1 MCKKFMLLL
10 TLVGVVTIPAWG
22 DVSTASLRG
31 TISDSTGGVLVG
43 ATVNARNL
51 DTGVSRSTTT
61 NEVGVF
67 QLLDLQAGHYQVDA
81 SQNQFTTAELKDV
94 VLRVGDQVRIDLN
107 LSPATRR
114 EVVEVTEPVPLTQT
128 ETATSS
134 TVVNERAIQDLPTD
148 GRQLQNLALLTPGID
163 VGWNVSTA
171 ANRYGK
177 ARENTEGA
185 FSVDGA
191 RSRSNNFLFD
201 GMPMNLRQYSVI
213 NFEPSN
219 EAVQEFMVAS
229 SVPPAEYGRTLGGQV
244 NIVTRAGSDHY
255 HGSVYEFFRNDVLN
269 ANDTFSRGAG
279 HPRPT
284 VRHNQFGGTFG
295 GPIWKQKHFFF
306 ANVELLRNLEAS
318 ETHTSFVPTADERRG
333 LIPYLDA
340 NGNPQ
345 VLDISGQIKPISAKL
360 VALYPLP
367 NAPFSSKGN
376 YTTPLP
382 IRLNDYQF
390 HIRTDHHLTSKD
402 AVTVRTSWNLN
413 DQVYLI
419 DRFGGPFIPGFTL
432 PNPERTANGTVGY
445 FHTFSPAVVNEARF
459 GINRYRNPLA
469 NGDPRNAAD
478 FGLPNGSNANGIPY
492 ISVSGGG
499 LASLGGLQWYNRD
512 QNELTVYESDTL
524 SVLRGAHSFKFGG
537 ELSRY
542 QFNTRG
548 AYDERGALY
557 FNGGQNTSISNKAD
571 ANALANTLTD
581 LLLGLP
587 YQATITT
594 GQFGRGYREWAWALF
609 AQDSWRIS
617 RRLNLNYGLR
627 YDYNAPWT
635 EVNGKLSNFVPGT
648 GVTTSQTPGWDGLY
662 HSDRG
667 NFAPRLGFAYDVF
680 GSGRTVVRGGF
691 GILYETLLQASTV
704 QQVENNAPFSAS
716 AITNHPT
723 AFSPDPNT
731 PNTTLLDL
739 RNSAHPSRSL
749 SAVPLNLHNPY
760 SMQFNLDVQQAIG
773 ANWLIEVGYHG
784 TRGVHL
790 PVNYNI
796 NQVPLDSLTAAQRA
810 EIATKIAN
818 NQDTT
823 PIIDG
828 FRPYPGFNSINLFA
842 DAASSTYH
850 SLQLKV
856 EHRFSHGLN
865 LLAAYTFSKSIDD
878 ATDFASGDPSEQVLD
893 SYNRRLQRAVSSFDV
908 SHRFTA
914 ALSYQLPAPALK
926 SVLGGWQINSIIT
939 VQSGQPFTP
948 FTSQT
953 FDRYRGESYNRLNL
967 VGDPNRNVPHNLAY
981 NPAAFSSPVEGT
993 FGNSGRNIIR
1003 GDGFRSADL
1012 SLFRTFVIRERVKL
1026 QMRLEA
1032 TNALNQVNYQGPV
1045 TDQNAT
1051 PGAFVAAAAPRTLQ
1065 LGAKIQF

>member
-1 MCKKFMLLL
+1 MLFLAV
-10 TLVGVVTIPAWG
+10 VGAITVPAWG
-22 DVSTASLRG
+22 DVSTASVRG
-31 TISDSTGGVLVG
+31 TISDPTGGVLIG
-43 ATVNARNL
+43 ATVTVRNL

-67 QLLDLQAGHYQVDA
+67 QLLDLQAGHYQVEA
-81 SQNQFTTAELKDV
+81 SQNQFTAAQIKDV
-94 VLRVGDQVRIDLN
+94 ILRVGDQVRIDLK
-107 LSPATRR
+107 LAPAARQ

-163 VGWNVSTA
+163 AGWNVSTA

-191 RSRSNNFLFD
+191 RSRSNDFIFD

-255 HGSVYEFFRNDVLN
+255 HGSVYEFFRNDALN
-269 ANDTFSRGAG
+269 ANDTFSNRAG
-279 HPRPT
+279 QRRPT
-284 VRHNQFGGTFG
+284 VRHHQFGGTFG

-306 ANVELLRNLEAS
+306 ANVELLRNLEAQ

-333 LIPYLDA
+333 LIPYTDA

-345 VLDISGQIKPISAKL
+345 VQDLSGRITPVSAKL
-360 VALYPLP
+360 IALYPLP
-367 NAPFSSKGN
+367 NAPLSSSGN

-382 IRLNDYQF
+382 IGLNDYQF
-390 HIRTDHHLTSKD
+390 HIRTDHQLTSKD

-413 DQVYLI
+413 DQVYI
-419 DRFGGPFIPGFTL
+419 VDRFGGPYIPGFTL

-445 FHTFSPAVVNEARF
+445 FHTFSPAIVNEARF
-459 GINRYRNPLA
+459 GVNRYSNALA
-469 NGDPRNAAD
+469 NGDGRNAAQ
-478 FGLPNGSNANGIPY
+478 FGLPNGTNANGIPY

-499 LASLGGLQWYNRD
+499 LASLGGLPWYNRD
-512 QNELTVYESDTL
+512 QNELTIYESDTL

-548 AYDERGALY
+548 ASDERGTLY
-557 FNGGQNTSISNKAD
+557 FNGSKNSLMIPDVTGNE
-571 ANALANTLTD
+571 LARTLSD
-581 LLLGLP
+581 VLLGLP

-594 GQFGRGYREWAWALF
+594 GQFGRGFRDWAWALF
-609 AQDSWRIS
+609 AQDSWRVS

-648 GVTTSQTPGWDGLY
+648 GAVTTPQTPGWDGLY
-662 HSDRG
+662 HSDRN
-667 NFAPRLGFAYDVF
+667 NFAPRFGFAYDMF

-704 QQVENNAPFSAS
+704 QQIENNAPFSAS
-716 AITNHPT
+716 AITNKPT

-731 PNTTLLDL
+731 PSTTLLDL
-739 RNSAHPSRSL
+739 RNNGQPSRISL
-749 SAVPLNLHNPY
+749 SAVPRNLHNPY

-773 ANWLIEVGYHG
+773 SNWLIELGYHG

-790 PVNYNI
+790 PTNYNI

-810 EIATKIAN
+810 QIATAIQN
-818 NQDTT
+818 QQDTT
-823 PIIDG
+823 PITDS

-842 DAASSTYH
+842 DVASSTYH
-850 SLQLKV
+850 SLQVKV
-856 EHRFSHGLN
+856 EHRLSHGLN
-865 LLAAYTFSKSIDD
+865 LLAAYTFSKAIDD

-908 SHRFTA
+908 PHRFTA
-914 ALSYQLPAPALK
+914 AFNYKLPAPGLK
-926 SVLGGWQINSIIT
+926 AALGGWQLNGIIT

-948 FTSQT
+948 FTSQ
-953 FDRYRGESYNRLNL
+953 FEPYRGESFNRLILIGN
-967 VGDPNRNVPHNLAY
+967 PNSNVPSGHAY
-981 NPAAFSSPVEGT
+981 NPAAFAIPDLKAGIFGT
-993 FGNSGRNIIR
+993 SGRNIVR
-1003 GDGFRSADL
+1003 GDQFRSVDL
-1012 SLFRTFVIRERVKL
+1012 SLFRSFAIKERVKL

-1032 TNALNQVNYQGPV
+1032 TNSLNQVNYQGPV

>member
-1 MCKKFMLLL
+1 MCKKFVLLL
-10 TLVGVVTIPAWG
+10 ALLGVVTIPVWG

-31 TISDSTGGVLVG
+31 TISDATGGVLAG
-43 ATVNARNL
+43 ATVMVRNL

-61 NEVGVF
+61 NEIGVF
-67 QLLDLQAGHYQVDA
+67 QLLDLQAGRYEVEA
-81 SQNQFTTAELKDV
+81 SQDQFTTAQLKEV
-94 VLRVGDQVRIDLN
+94 VLRVGDQARLDLK
-107 LSPATRR
+107 LSVSARH
-114 EVVEVTEPVPLTQT
+114 EVVQVNETVPLTQT

-163 VGWNVSTA
+163 AGWNVSTA

-191 RSRSNNFLFD
+191 RSRSNDFLFD

-219 EAVQEFMVAS
+219 EAVQEFAVVS
-229 SVPPAEYGRTLGGQV
+229 DIPPAEYGRTLGGQV
-244 NIVTRAGSDHY
+244 NIITRAGSDHY
-255 HGSVYEFFRNDVLN
+255 HGSVYEFFRNDALN
-269 ANDTFSRGAG
+269 ANDTFSKRAG
-279 HPRPT
+279 LPRAT

-306 ANVELLRNLEAS
+306 ANVELLRNLESS
-318 ETHTSFVPTADERRG
+318 ETRTSFVPTSDERRG
-333 LIPYLDA
+333 LIPYQDA
-340 NGNPQ
+340 SGNPQ
-345 VLDISGQIKPISAKL
+345 VLDLSNQIAPVSASL

-367 NAPFSSKGN
+367 NAPLSSGGN

-382 IRLNDYQF
+382 IRVNDYQF
-390 HIRTDHHLTSKD
+390 HIRTDHQITSKD

-419 DRFGGPFIPGFTL
+419 DRFGGPYIPGFTL

-459 GINRYRNPLA
+459 GVNRYSNALA
-469 NGDPRNAAD
+469 NGDTRDAAQ

-492 ISVSGGG
+492 ISIAGG
-499 LASLGGLQWYNRD
+499 LASLGGLPWYNRD

-524 SVLRGAHSFKFGG
+524 SVLRGAHSLKFGG

-548 AYDERGALY
+548 ASDERGTL
-557 FNGGQNTSISNKAD
+557 FFDGSRNNLVPKAS
-571 ANALANTLTD
+571 ANVLANTLTD

-594 GQFGRGYREWAWALF
+594 GQFGRGYRDWAWALF
-609 AQDSWRIS
+609 AQDSWRVT
-617 RRLNLNYGLR
+617 RRLTLDYGFR
-627 YDYNAPWT
+627 YEYSAPWT
-635 EVNGKLSNFVPGT
+635 EVNGKLSNFVPGQ
-648 GVTTSQTPGWDGLY
+648 GVVTATTPGWNNLY
-662 HSDRG
+662 RPDR
-667 NFAPRLGFAYDVF
+667 NNIAPRLGFAYDLF
-680 GSGRTVVRGGF
+680 GTGRTVVRGGF

-704 QQVENNAPFSAS
+704 QQVENDAPFSAS
-716 AITNHPT
+716 AITNSPT
-723 AFSPDPNT
+723 PFSQNPNT
-731 PNTTLLDL
+731 PSTTLLDL
-739 RNSAHPSRSL
+739 RNSALPSSTL
-749 SAVPLNLHNPY
+749 SAVPLDLRNPY
-760 SMQFNLDVQQAIG
+760 SMQFSLDVQQAIG
-773 ANWLIEVGYHG
+773 ANWVVEIGYHG

-810 EIATKIAN
+810 EITAAIAAG
-818 NQDTT
+818 QDTT

-842 DAASSTYH
+842 NVASSTYH
-850 SLQLKV
+850 SLQVKV
-856 EHRFSHGLN
+856 DHRFSHGLN

-878 ATDFASGDPSEQVLD
+878 ATDFASSDPSEQVLD
-893 SYNRRLQRAVSSFDV
+893 SYNRRLQRSVSSFDV
-908 SHRFTA
+908 PHRFTA
-914 ALSYQLPAPALK
+914 AFDYHLPAPGLK
-926 SVLGGWQINSIIT
+926 AVLGGWQVNGIIT

-948 FTSQT
+948 FTSQ
-953 FDRYRGESYNRLNL
+953 FDPYRGESYNRLNL
-967 VGDPNRNVPHNLAY
+967 LGDPNGNVSRGFAY
-981 NPAAFSSPVEGT
+981 NPAAFSLPAIGT

-1003 GDGFRSADL
+1003 GDGYRSADL
-1012 SLFRTFVIRERVKL
+1012 SLVRNFAIRDRVKL

-1032 TNALNQVNYQGPV
+1032 TNSLNQVNYQGPIM
-1045 TDQNAT
+1045 DQSTT

-1065 LGAKIQF
+1065 LGAKVQF

>member
-1 MCKKFMLLL
+1 MLLL
-10 TLVGVVTIPAWG
+10 VLIVASTLAVLG

-31 TISDSTGGVLVG
+31 TISDSTGGVLIG
-43 ATVNARNL
+43 ATVLVRNM
-51 DTGVSRSTTT
+51 DTGVSRSTAT
-61 NEVGVF
+61 NESGVY
-67 QLLDLQAGHYQVDA
+67 QVLDLQAGRYQVDA
-81 SQNQFTTAELKDV
+81 SQDQFTTAQLKDV
-94 VLRVGDQVRIDLN
+94 VLRVGDQVRIDFK
-107 LSPATRR
+107 LSPAAKQ
-114 EVVEVTEPVPLTQT
+114 EVVEVTEQVPLTQT

-191 RSRSNNFLFD
+191 RSRSNDFLFD

-255 HGSVYEFFRNDVLN
+255 HGSLYEFFRNDAIN
-269 ANDTFSRGAG
+269 ANDTFSKRAG
-279 HPRPT
+279 QPRPI

-318 ETHTSFVPTADERRG
+318 ETRTSFVPTSDERRG
-333 LIPYLDA
+333 LIPYQDA
-340 NGNPQ
+340 NGNAE
-345 VLDISGQIKPISAKL
+345 VLDLSGQIAPVSTKL

-367 NAPFSSKGN
+367 NAPLSSSGN

-382 IRLNDYQF
+382 IGLNDYQF
-390 HIRTDHHLTSKD
+390 HIRTDHQLTSKD
-402 AVTVRTSWNLN
+402 AVTARVSWNLN
-413 DQVYLI
+413 DQIYLI
-419 DRFGGPFIPGFTL
+419 DRFGGPYIPGFTL

-445 FHTFSPAVVNEARF
+445 FHTFSPAIVNEARF
-459 GINRYRNPLA
+459 GINRYSNSLA
-469 NGDPRNAAD
+469 NGDTRNAAQ
-478 FGLPNGSNANGIPY
+478 FGLPNGTNANGIPY

-499 LASLGGLQWYNRD
+499 LASLGGLPWYNRD

-548 AYDERGALY
+548 AYDERGTLY
-557 FNGGQNTSISNKAD
+557 FNGSQNSLIPKIPGNE
-571 ANALANTLTD
+571 LANTLSD
-581 LLLGLP
+581 LLLGVP

-609 AQDSWRIS
+609 AQDSWRVS
-617 RRLNLNYGLR
+617 RHLSLNYGLR
-627 YDYNAPWT
+627 YDHNAPWT
-635 EVNGKLSNFVPGT
+635 EVNGKLSNFVPGM
-648 GVTTSQTPGWDGLY
+648 GVATPQTPGWNSLY
-662 HSDRG
+662 HSDHN
-667 NFAPRLGFAYDVF
+667 NFAPRFGLAYDVF

-704 QQVENNAPFSAS
+704 QQIENNAPFSAS
-716 AITNHPT
+716 AITNSPT
-723 AFSPDPNT
+723 PFSLDPNT

-739 RNSAHPSRSL
+739 RNGAQPSRSL

-810 EIATKIAN
+810 EVAAAIAN
-818 NQDTT
+818 GQDTT

-850 SLQLKV
+850 ALQAKV

-893 SYNRRLQRAVSSFDV
+893 SYNRRLQRSVSSFDV
-908 SHRFTA
+908 PHRFTA
-914 ALSYQLPAPALK
+914 AFSYQLPAPALK
-926 SVLGGWQINSIIT
+926 SVLGGWQFNGIIT
-939 VQSGQPFTP
+939 GQSGQPFTP
-948 FTSQT
+948 FTSQ
-953 FDRYRGESYNRLNL
+953 FDPYRGESYNRLNL
-967 VGDPNRNVPHNLAY
+967 VGNPNRDVPRGFAY
-981 NPAAFSSPVEGT
+981 NPAAFSLPVVGT
-993 FGNSGRNIIR
+993 FGNGGRNVIR

-1012 SLFRTFVIRERVKL
+1012 SLFRTFSIRERVKL

-1032 TNALNQVNYQGPV
+1032 TNSLNQVNYQGPV

>member
-1 MCKKFMLLL
+1 MCKKFVLLL
-10 TLVGVVTIPAWG
+10 ALLGVVTIPVWG

-31 TISDSTGGVLVG
+31 TISDATGGVLAG
-43 ATVNARNL
+43 ATVMVRNL

-61 NEVGVF
+61 NEIGVF
-67 QLLDLQAGHYQVDA
+67 QLLDLQAGRYEVEA
-81 SQNQFTTAELKDV
+81 SQDQFTTAQVKDV
-94 VLRVGDQVRIDLN
+94 VLRVGDQARLDLK
-107 LSPATRR
+107 LSVSTRH
-114 EVVEVTEPVPLTQT
+114 EVVQVNETLPLTQT
-128 ETATSS
+128 ETAASS

-163 VGWNVSTA
+163 AGWNVSTA

-191 RSRSNNFLFD
+191 RSRSNDFLFD

-219 EAVQEFMVAS
+219 EAVQEFAVVS
-229 SVPPAEYGRTLGGQV
+229 DIPPAEYGRTLGGQV
-244 NIVTRAGSDHY
+244 NIITRAGSDHY
-255 HGSVYEFFRNDVLN
+255 HGSVYEFFRNDALN
-269 ANDTFSRGAG
+269 ANDTFSKRAG
-279 HPRPT
+279 LPRAT

-306 ANVELLRNLEAS
+306 ANVELLRNLESS
-318 ETHTSFVPTADERRG
+318 ETRTSFVPTSDERRG
-333 LIPYLDA
+333 LIPYQDA
-340 NGNPQ
+340 SGNPQ
-345 VLDISGQIKPISAKL
+345 VLDLSNQIAPVSASL

-367 NAPFSSKGN
+367 NAPLSSGGN

-382 IRLNDYQF
+382 IRVNDYQF
-390 HIRTDHHLTSKD
+390 HIRTDHQITSKD

-419 DRFGGPFIPGFTL
+419 DRFGGPYIPGFTL

-459 GINRYRNPLA
+459 GVNRYSNALA
-469 NGDPRNAAD
+469 NGDSRDAAQ
-478 FGLPNGSNANGIPY
+478 FGLSNGSNANGIPY
-492 ISVSGGG
+492 ISIAGG
-499 LASLGGLQWYNRD
+499 LASLGGLPWYNRD

-524 SVLRGAHSFKFGG
+524 SVLRGAHSLKFGG

-548 AYDERGALY
+548 ASDERGTL
-557 FNGGQNTSISNKAD
+557 FFDGSRNNLVPKAS
-571 ANALANTLTD
+571 ANVLANTLTD

-594 GQFGRGYREWAWALF
+594 GQFGRGYRDWAWALF
-609 AQDSWRIS
+609 AQDSWRVT
-617 RRLNLNYGLR
+617 RRLTLDYGFR
-627 YDYNAPWT
+627 YEYSAPWT
-635 EVNGKLSNFVPGT
+635 EVNGKLSNFVPGR
-648 GVTTSQTPGWDGLY
+648 GVVTTTTPGGNNLY
-662 HSDRG
+662 RPDR
-667 NFAPRLGFAYDVF
+667 NNIAPRLGFAYDLF
-680 GSGRTVVRGGF
+680 GTGRTVVRGGF

-704 QQVENNAPFSAS
+704 QQVENDAPFSAS
-716 AITNHPT
+716 AITNSPT
-723 AFSPDPNT
+723 PFSQNPNT
-731 PNTTLLDL
+731 PSTTLLDL
-739 RNSAHPSRSL
+739 RNSALPSSTL
-749 SAVPLNLHNPY
+749 SAVPLDLRNPY
-760 SMQFNLDVQQAIG
+760 SMQFSLDVQQAIG
-773 ANWLIEVGYHG
+773 ANWVVEIGYHG

-810 EIATKIAN
+810 EITAAIAAG
-818 NQDTT
+818 QDTT

-842 DAASSTYH
+842 NVASSTYH
-850 SLQLKV
+850 SLQVKV
-856 EHRFSHGLN
+856 DHRFSHGLN

-878 ATDFASGDPSEQVLD
+878 ATDFASSDPSEQVLD
-893 SYNRRLQRAVSSFDV
+893 SYNRRLQRSVSSFDV
-908 SHRFTA
+908 PHRFTA
-914 ALSYQLPAPALK
+914 AFDYHLPAPGLK
-926 SVLGGWQINSIIT
+926 AVLGGWQVNGIIT

-948 FTSQT
+948 FSSQ
-953 FDRYRGESYNRLNL
+953 FDPYRGESYNRLNL
-967 VGDPNRNVPHNLAY
+967 VGDANRNVPRGFAY
-981 NPAAFSSPVEGT
+981 NPAAFSLPAIGT

-1003 GDGFRSADL
+1003 GDGYRSADL
-1012 SLFRTFVIRERVKL
+1012 SLVRNFAIRERVKL
-1026 QMRLEA
+1026 LMRLEA
-1032 TNALNQVNYQGPV
+1032 TNSLNQVNYQGPIM
-1045 TDQNAT
+1045 DQSTT

-1065 LGAKIQF
+1065 LGAKVQF